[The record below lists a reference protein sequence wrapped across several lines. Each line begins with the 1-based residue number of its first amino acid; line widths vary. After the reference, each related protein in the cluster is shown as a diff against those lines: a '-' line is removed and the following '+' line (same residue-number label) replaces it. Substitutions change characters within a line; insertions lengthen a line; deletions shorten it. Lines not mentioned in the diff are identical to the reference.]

1 MKKILCFGEALV
13 DMLSNALENEHA
25 SQETFTKFAGGA
37 PANVSVAVAK
47 LGGNAYFCGMLSSDI
62 FGRFLLSSLQSH
74 GVNTDYVPITE
85 QAKTALAFVSL
96 DAHGERTFEFY
107 RDNTADLCFRADDF
121 TPAWFNDCGV
131 FHFCSNTLTDT
142 NISLTTQK
150 GVALAKAQGCVV
162 SFDINLRTNL
172 WPVSRDPRASILPL
186 LEHCD
191 MIKASKEELE
201 CLAQGQSVAD
211 FIEQTLNGGCQLFI
225 VTDGGNP
232 VHWYTATGKQSF
244 TPIKVNMVDAT
255 AAGDAFVGGLLYQLG
270 LLDLTA
276 TSFAQLCI
284 KTKDILPIIEFASAC
299 GAHAASAKGAFTSLP
314 SQQSLTAFRSAI

>member
-1 MKKILCFGEALV
+1 MKKTLCFGEALV

-47 LGGNAYFCGMLSSDI
+47 LGGNAYFSGMLSSDM
-62 FGRFLLSSLQSH
+62 FGRFLLASLQTH
-74 GVNTDYVPITE
+74 GVNTDYVPVTE

-96 DAHGERTFEFY
+96 DTQGERTFEFY
-107 RDNTADLCFRADDF
+107 RDNTADLRFRGDDF
-121 TPAWFNDCGV
+121 DPAWFKDCGV
-131 FHFCSNTLTDT
+131 FHFCSNTLTDE
-142 NISLTTQK
+142 NISLATQK

-172 WPVSRDPRASILPL
+172 WPESTDPRAFILPL
-186 LEHCD
+186 LEHCT

-201 CLAQGQSVAD
+201 FLAKGQSTQD
-211 FIEQTLNGGCQLFI
+211 FIGQTLKGGCQLFI
-225 VTDGGNP
+225 VTDAGNP
-232 VHWYTATGKQSF
+232 LHWYTAAGKQSF
-244 TPIKVNMVDAT
+244 TPIKINMVDAT

-284 KTKDILPIIEFASAC
+284 KAKEMNDIIEFASAC

-314 SQQSLTAFRSAI
+314 SLQSLTAFRST